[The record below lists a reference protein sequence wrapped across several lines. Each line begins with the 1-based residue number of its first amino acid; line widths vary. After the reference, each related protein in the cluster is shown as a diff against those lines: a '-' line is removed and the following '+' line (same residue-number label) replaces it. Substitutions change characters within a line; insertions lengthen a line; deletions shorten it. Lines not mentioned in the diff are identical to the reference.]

1 MSLARNRQQLITAA
15 PFMALWFVGFFGL
28 TLIPILLS
36 AYYSLCYF
44 DGNRLLVWVGLDN
57 YSELFTR
64 DPLFIKSLKNTLYM
78 VLVGL
83 PVSLAFC
90 LGIALL
96 LKSLSARGNVLRSI
110 IYVPSM
116 MPVVGVS
123 ILWVWLLNTRSGLL
137 NQMLSPLG
145 ISGIGWL
152 SDPFWVK
159 PALIIMG
166 LWGAGTT
173 ILIYLAALQQV
184 PLALYEAA
192 QIDGAG
198 PFRSFLSITIPAISP
213 TILFTVVTGIIG
225 YFQYFSQA
233 YIMTEGGPQDSTMF
247 YSLHLFNEAYLNWRM
262 GYASAMAWILLLIT
276 LACVA
281 LVAYTSKKWVHYR

>member
-1 MSLARNRQQLITAA
+1 
-15 PFMALWFVGFFGL
+15 
-28 TLIPILLS
+28 
-36 AYYSLCYF
+36 
-44 DGNRLLVWVGLDN
+44 
-57 YSELFTR
+57 
-64 DPLFIKSLKNTLYM
+64 NTLYM

-96 LKSLSARGNVLRSI
+96 LKSLSRRGNVLRSI

-123 ILWVWLLNTRSGLL
+123 ILWVWLLNTRSGLI
-137 NQMLSPLG
+137 NRVLSIAG
-145 ISGIGWL
+145 IDGVGWL

-159 PALIIMG
+159 PALILMG

-173 ILIYLAALQQV
+173 VLIYLAALQQV
-184 PLALYEAA
+184 PPALYEAA

-198 PFRSFLSITIPAISP
+198 PVRSFLSITVPAISP

-233 YIMTEGGPQDSTMF
+233 YIMTNGGPQDSTMF
-247 YSLHLFNEAYLNWRM
+247 YSLHL
-262 GYASAMAWILLLIT
+262 
-276 LACVA
+276 
-281 LVAYTSKKWVHYR
+281 

>member
-1 MSLARNRQQLITAA
+1 
-15 PFMALWFVGFFGL
+15 MALWFIGFFGL
-28 TLIPILLS
+28 TLVPVILS
-36 AYYSLCYF
+36 AYYSMCYF
-44 DGNRLLVWVGLDN
+44 DGNRLLVWTGLAN
-57 YSELFTR
+57 YRELFFH
-64 DPLFIKSLKNTLYM
+64 DPVFLTSLRNTLYM
-78 VLVGL
+78 VAVGL

-96 LKSLSARGNVLRSI
+96 LNSLSGKANTLRSI

-123 ILWVWLLNTRSGLL
+123 ILWVWLLNTRSGIINQLL
-137 NQMLSPLG
+137 NFVG
-145 ISGIGWL
+145 IESIGWL
-152 SDPFWVK
+152 SDPSWSK

-184 PLALYEAA
+184 PRALYEAA

-198 PFRSFLSITIPAISP
+198 TIRTFFSITVPAISP

-233 YIMTEGGPQDSTMF
+233 YIMTSGGPQDSTMF

-281 LVAYTSKKWVHYR
+281 VVGYSSKRWVHYQ

>member
-1 MSLARNRQQLITAA
+1 MSTGLRNLKTAA
-15 PFMALWFVGFFGL
+15 PFMALWFIGFFGL
-28 TLIPILLS
+28 TLVPVILS
-36 AYYSLCYF
+36 AYYSMCYF
-44 DGNRLLVWVGLDN
+44 DGNRLLVWTGLAN
-57 YSELFTR
+57 YRELFFH
-64 DPLFIKSLKNTLYM
+64 DPVFLTSLKNTLYM
-78 VLVGL
+78 VAVGL
-83 PVSLAFC
+83 PVSLGFC

-96 LKSLSARGNVLRSI
+96 LNSLSGKANTLRSI

-123 ILWVWLLNTRSGLL
+123 ILWIWLLNTRSGIINQLL
-137 NQMLSPLG
+137 NSVG
-145 ISGIGWL
+145 IESIGWL
-152 SDPFWVK
+152 SDPSWSK

-184 PLALYEAA
+184 PRALYEAA

-198 PFRSFLSITIPAISP
+198 TIRTFFSITVPAISP

-233 YIMTEGGPQDSTMF
+233 YIMTSGGPQDSTMF

-281 LVAYTSKKWVHYR
+281 VVGYSSKRWVHYQ

>member
-1 MSLARNRQQLITAA
+1 MSTAIQKLKIAA
-15 PFMALWFVGFFGL
+15 PFMSLWFIGFFGL
-28 TLIPILLS
+28 TFMPVVLS
-36 AYYSLCYF
+36 AYYSMCYF
-44 DGNRLLVWVGLDN
+44 DGNELLVWVGFDN
-57 YSELFTR
+57 YRDLFTR
-64 DPLFIKSLKNTLYM
+64 DPIFMASLKNTVYM
-78 VLVGL
+78 VVVGL

-96 LKSLSARGNVLRSI
+96 LSSLSGKSNTLRSI

-137 NQMLSPLG
+137 NQVLG
-145 ISGIGWL
+145 AVGIGPIGWL
-152 SDPFWVK
+152 SDPSWSK

-184 PLALYEAA
+184 PRALYEAA

-198 PFRSFLSITIPAISP
+198 TLRTFLSITIPGISP
-213 TILFTVVTGIIG
+213 TILFTVVTGVIG

-233 YIMTEGGPQDSTMF
+233 YIMTNGGPQDSTMF

-281 LVAYTSKKWVHYR
+281 LVGYSSKRWVHYQ